1 MKFFYEKFWV
11 PVFGYILSKF
21 VFLIEGKKKVSKNKK
36 QTNYFLSKKYF
47 EIHNLTHNILIMT
60 KKYFKNLNTCMVDIN
75 TFFQEIKMTKHKLL
89 KPYTVHYRD
98 FQNIRLENCFYAFDA
113 YEARTLAM
121 EFNKYINEHPN
132 SIDLI
137 RCEK

>member
-1 MKFFYEKFWV
+1 MHGWD
-11 PVFGYILSKF
+11 I
-21 VFLIEGKKKVSKNKK
+21 
-36 QTNYFLSKKYF
+36 
-47 EIHNLTHNILIMT
+47 T
-60 KKYFKNLNTCMVDIN
+60 KLL
-75 TFFQEIKMTKHKLL
+75 FQQIKMNNKIML

-98 FQNIRLENCFYAFDA
+98 FQNIRLENCFYASDA

>member
-1 MKFFYEKFWV
+1 MKATKDISLIQKIMH
-11 PVFGYILSKF
+11 GCSIKRNSILTIKKLMNSKA
-21 VFLIEGKKKVSKNKK
+21 
-36 QTNYFLSKKYF
+36 
-47 EIHNLTHNILIMT
+47 
-60 KKYFKNLNTCMVDIN
+60 C
-75 TFFQEIKMTKHKLL
+75 L

-98 FQNIRLENCFYAFDA
+98 FKNLRLENCFYALDA

-121 EFNKYINEHPN
+121 ELNKYINEHPN

>member
-1 MKFFYEKFWV
+1 M
-11 PVFGYILSKF
+11 
-21 VFLIEGKKKVSKNKK
+21 
-36 QTNYFLSKKYF
+36 
-47 EIHNLTHNILIMT
+47 
-60 KKYFKNLNTCMVDIN
+60 
-75 TFFQEIKMTKHKLL
+75 L

-98 FQNIRLENCFYAFDA
+98 FQNIRFENCFYASDA

-132 SIDLI
+132 CIDLI

>member
-1 MKFFYEKFWV
+1 MHGWN
-11 PVFGYILSKF
+11 ISNC
-21 VFLIEGKKKVSKNKK
+21 FLANLMNKN
-36 QTNYFLSKKYF
+36 N
-47 EIHNLTHNILIMT
+47 M
-60 KKYFKNLNTCMVDIN
+60 
-75 TFFQEIKMTKHKLL
+75 L

-98 FQNIRLENCFYAFDA
+98 FQNIRLESCFYAFDA

-137 RCEK
+137 RCEKWIKVFLKKNLFKHLRTYL

>member
-1 MKFFYEKFWV
+1 MHGWYMRIAFQQNKMD
-11 PVFGYILSKF
+11 
-21 VFLIEGKKKVSKNKK
+21 KKN
-36 QTNYFLSKKYF
+36 
-47 EIHNLTHNILIMT
+47 M
-60 KKYFKNLNTCMVDIN
+60 
-75 TFFQEIKMTKHKLL
+75 L

-121 EFNKYINEHPN
+121 EFNKYIHEHPN

>member
-1 MKFFYEKFWV
+1 MH
-11 PVFGYILSKF
+11 GGNINNC
-21 VFLIEGKKKVSKNKK
+21 FLQIEMNKN
-36 QTNYFLSKKYF
+36 N
-47 EIHNLTHNILIMT
+47 M
-60 KKYFKNLNTCMVDIN
+60 
-75 TFFQEIKMTKHKLL
+75 L

-98 FQNIRLENCFYAFDA
+98 FQNIRLENCFYALDA

-121 EFNKYINEHPN
+121 EFNKFINENPN

>member
-1 MKFFYEKFWV
+1 MN
-11 PVFGYILSKF
+11 
-21 VFLIEGKKKVSKNKK
+21 KN
-36 QTNYFLSKKYF
+36 N
-47 EIHNLTHNILIMT
+47 M
-60 KKYFKNLNTCMVDIN
+60 
-75 TFFQEIKMTKHKLL
+75 L

-98 FQNIRLENCFYAFDA
+98 FQNIRLESCFYAFDA

-121 EFNKYINEHPN
+121 EFNTYINEHPN

>member
-1 MKFFYEKFWV
+1 MITTKEILLLINLCIFEIYMK
-11 PVFGYILSKF
+11 S
-21 VFLIEGKKKVSKNKK
+21 FLANKMSKN
-36 QTNYFLSKKYF
+36 N
-47 EIHNLTHNILIMT
+47 N
-60 KKYFKNLNTCMVDIN
+60 
-75 TFFQEIKMTKHKLL
+75 L

-121 EFNKYINEHPN
+121 EFNKYINDHPN

>member
-1 MKFFYEKFWV
+1 M
-11 PVFGYILSKF
+11 ILRTYAWLKYN
-21 VFLIEGKKKVSKNKK
+21 LIAFQQIKMNKK
-36 QTNYFLSKKYF
+36 N
-47 EIHNLTHNILIMT
+47 M
-60 KKYFKNLNTCMVDIN
+60 
-75 TFFQEIKMTKHKLL
+75 L

-98 FQNIRLENCFYAFDA
+98 FQNIRLENCFYASDA